1 MWIWKYDQLWIWLLN
16 QRHNASGLVPRLLVD
31 TSRLQREENHWT
43 KLDTSVWVWG
53 TKWRSSHQI
62 TSILFSLTFAVS
74 STRQVLRCLPPCQAL
89 RCWWNLNDCLGVVVN
104 RKNAMKSPNSRGN
117 VRFETKHPT
126 ILAYLGNMAVMP
138 CDVSQLEGQDVCR
151 WLGFPKAGVPAV
163 LTQWCWDLMR
173 MKPNHRISVRTMN
186 NLCELLCRS
195 VRKPKIHHNPKNWNP
210 CFS

>member
-104 RKNAMKSPNSRGN
+104 RKNAMKSPKPPEVMWGLKPSTQQSWHIWGTWLWCPAMSANWKARTCVDDWDSR
-117 VRFETKHPT
+117 R
-126 ILAYLGNMAVMP
+126 
-138 CDVSQLEGQDVCR
+138 R
-151 WLGFPKAGVPAV
+151 GVPAV
-163 LTQWCWDLMR
+163 LTQRCWDLMR
-173 MKPNHRISVRTMN
+173 MKPNHKISVRTMN
-186 NLCELLCRS
+186 NLCELCAGELG
-195 VRKPKIHHNPKNWNP
+195 N
-210 CFS
+210 